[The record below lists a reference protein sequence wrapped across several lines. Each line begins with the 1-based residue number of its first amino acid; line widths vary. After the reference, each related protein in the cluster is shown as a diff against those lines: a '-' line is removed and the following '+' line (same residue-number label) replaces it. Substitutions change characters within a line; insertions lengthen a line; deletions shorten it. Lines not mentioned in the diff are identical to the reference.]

1 MIFYRCLLSLHEFIL
16 HWVWE
21 EVPGFD
27 DLCMD
32 ALLILDQVRGIL
44 KENCESGLGITR
56 ARGRRDGLGHLYCEF
71 HDRFVVDA
79 MGWSHGTKLH
89 TTEAANT

>member
-1 MIFYRCLLSLHEFIL
+1 M
-16 HWVWE
+16 WE

-27 DLCMD
+27 DLSMD

>member
-1 MIFYRCLLSLHEFIL
+1 
-16 HWVWE
+16 
-21 EVPGFD
+21 
-27 DLCMD
+27 
-32 ALLILDQVRGIL
+32 
-44 KENCESGLGITR
+44 
-56 ARGRRDGLGHLYCEF
+56 LGHLYCEF